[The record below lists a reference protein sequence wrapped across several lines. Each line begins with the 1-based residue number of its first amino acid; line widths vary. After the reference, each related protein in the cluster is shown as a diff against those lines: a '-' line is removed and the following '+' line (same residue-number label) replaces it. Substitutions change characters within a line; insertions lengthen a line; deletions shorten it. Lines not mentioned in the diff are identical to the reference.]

1 MRHSVENH
9 RARPAF
15 IALRLVTHGVNVKR
29 SPSLSIRHIKGVHDV
44 RSQWTIGAKLGG
56 SLAAFL
62 AFLLILSYSSLR
74 SVSELGAQTEALVT
88 VHMKQQELTLQ
99 LNRAMWE
106 MRAAQRGLVVF
117 SMMKQNAQA
126 QSAADSFRTAS
137 STAERLAG
145 QLRSTAESDSDRRL
159 AGDIASDLR
168 SWAAA
173 YEEISAAV
181 AAQQFEGPLSQA
193 IDKAAPI
200 ADNATRSCEQL
211 GQSRMERAAA
221 VAAEAAGTVSSDRWI
236 AFVLIAATLLLGCL
250 GLMLGRQINAGLRR
264 IASEM
269 AEGAGQVA
277 GAATQ
282 VSSASQALAQ
292 GASEQSASL
301 EETSAS
307 SEEITSMTRK
317 NAENSRAAAEFMADA
332 ARKVEEANRTLGQM
346 VASMREINASSDKI
360 GKIIKVIDEIA
371 FQTNILA
378 LNAAVE
384 AARAGEA
391 GMGFAVV
398 ADEVRNL
405 AQRSAQAAKD
415 TATLIEESI
424 AKSSEGSTRLDQV
437 AGAIRA
443 ITGTA
448 NQAKTL
454 VDEVKVGSEEQARG
468 IEQISRAI
476 AQMEQVTQKTA
487 ANAEES
493 ASAGEEMS
501 AQAGH
506 LNEAVERLRTMVG
519 GSDGA
524 PTAAAV
530 VRRRPPQGHTGVL
543 RALERAVGHRKAP
556 VKQHMASVGAKSR
569 EALPLDEDFKEF

>member
-1 MRHSVENH
+1 M
-9 RARPAF
+9 
-15 IALRLVTHGVNVKR
+15 K
-29 SPSLSIRHIKGVHDV
+29 
-44 RSQWTIGAKLGG
+44 SQWTIGAKLGG

-62 AFLLILSYSSLR
+62 ALLLVLGYSSL
-74 SVSELGAQTEALVT
+74 SAISGLGAQTEALAT
-88 VHMKQQELTLQ
+88 VHMKQQELILQ
-99 LNRAMWE
+99 LNRAIWE
-106 MRAAQRGLVVF
+106 MRAAQRGVVLF
-117 SMMKQNAQA
+117 SMLKQNDRA
-126 QSAADSFRTAS
+126 QSASDAFRGAS
-137 STAERLAG
+137 SAAEKLASR
-145 QLRSTAESDSDRRL
+145 LRSAAESDSDRRS
-159 AGDIASDLR
+159 A
-168 SWAAA
+168 
-173 YEEISAAV
+173 EEILSELSAWAPLYQEISTMA
-181 AAQQFEGPLSQA
+181 AAQQVEGPLLQA
-193 IDKAAPI
+193 MDKAAAI
-200 ADNATRSCEQL
+200 SDRTTRACAQL
-211 GQSRMERAAA
+211 AQSRAERAAA
-221 VAAEAAGTVSSDRWI
+221 VAVEAAGTVSSERWI
-236 AFVLIAATLLLGCL
+236 AFALVIVTFLLGCL
-250 GLMLGRQINAGLRR
+250 GLLLVRQINAGLRR

-277 GAATQ
+277 SAATQ

-292 GASEQSASL
+292 GASEQAASL

-317 NAENSRAAAEFMADA
+317 NAENSRSAAEFMAGA
-332 ARKVEEANRTLGQM
+332 TQKVDEANRTLGQM
-346 VASMREINASSDKI
+346 VASMREINTSSDKI

-424 AKSSEGSTRLDQV
+424 AKSNEGSTRLDQV
-437 AGAIRA
+437 AAAIRA
-443 ITGTA
+443 ITGSA
-448 NQAKTL
+448 NQVKTL

-476 AQMEQVTQKTA
+476 TQMEQVTQKTA

-501 AQAGH
+501 AQAGN
-506 LNEAVERLRTMVG
+506 LNAAVDRLRAMVG
-519 GSDGA
+519 GSGGA
-524 PTAAAV
+524 ASAAAIA
-530 VRRRPPQGHTGVL
+530 RRKPAQSQSRDL
-543 RALERAVGHRKAP
+543 RALDRAVAHRKAP
-556 VKQHMASVGAKSR
+556 AKQHKVAVGAKSR